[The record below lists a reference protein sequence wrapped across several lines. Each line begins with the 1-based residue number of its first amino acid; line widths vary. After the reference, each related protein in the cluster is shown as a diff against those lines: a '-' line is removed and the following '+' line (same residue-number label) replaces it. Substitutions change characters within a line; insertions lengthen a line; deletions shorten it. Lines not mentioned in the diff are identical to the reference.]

1 MTCQHQNL
9 GSAYDWLKQISLVAR
24 PIEALPRRHQ
34 YGIFELV
41 PQTSITGNTSVVSR
55 IVGCF
60 LRLLGGGT
68 RQVFAFMGSMKQSVY
83 KGRTWSK
90 STYSLHLIIV
100 VDFTLLRC
108 TPLTELKVFSRPL
121 IIFHRVFS
129 VLERSSDFGLF
140 FLNSRAK
147 ERRKNTK
154 TSLPRSLSLSCHS
167 SCKPVFILVF
177 GTLATSSIYNEVSK
191 GAFLPSFPPAA
202 KRFCVHCWGQ

>member
-34 YGIFELV
+34 YGIFALV

-60 LRLLGGGT
+60 LRLEGGWGGGGT
-68 RQVFAFMGSMKQSVY
+68 RQVFAFMGSMKKSVY
-83 KGRTWSK
+83 KGRTWGK

-100 VDFTLLRC
+100 VDFTSLRC
-108 TPLTELKVFSRPL
+108 TPRTELKVFSSPL

-129 VLERSSDFGLF
+129 VLERTSDFGLF

-147 ERRKNTK
+147 EWRKK
-154 TSLPRSLSLSCHS
+154 YKDFPPSLSLSFV
-167 SCKPVFILVF
+167 P
-177 GTLATSSIYNEVSK
+177 
-191 GAFLPSFPPAA
+191 
-202 KRFCVHCWGQ
+202 

>member
-9 GSAYDWLKQISLVAR
+9 GSAFDWLKQISLVAR

-60 LRLLGGGT
+60 LRLEGGRGGGT
-68 RQVFAFMGSMKQSVY
+68 RQVFAFMGSMKKSVY

-90 STYSLHLIIV
+90 STCSLHLIIV

-108 TPLTELKVFSRPL
+108 TPLTELKVFSSPL

-129 VLERSSDFGLF
+129 VLERTSDFGLF

-147 ERRKNTK
+147 ERRKK
-154 TSLPRSLSLSCHS
+154 IQRLPSLALSLFRATA
-167 SCKPVFILVF
+167 PV
-177 GTLATSSIYNEVSK
+177 SQC
-191 GAFLPSFPPAA
+191 SF
-202 KRFCVHCWGQ
+202 

>member
-9 GSAYDWLKQISLVAR
+9 GSAFDWLKQISLVAR
-24 PIEALPRRHQ
+24 PIEALPRRHR
-34 YGIFELV
+34 YGIFEVV

-60 LRLLGGGT
+60 LRLEGGGGT
-68 RQVFAFMGSMKQSVY
+68 RQVFAFMGSMKKSVY

-90 STYSLHLIIV
+90 STCSLHLIIV

-108 TPLTELKVFSRPL
+108 TPLTELKVFSSPL

-129 VLERSSDFGLF
+129 VLERTSDFGLF

-147 ERRKNTK
+147 ERRKK
-154 TSLPRSLSLSCHS
+154 IQRLPSLALSLFRATA
-167 SCKPVFILVF
+167 PV
-177 GTLATSSIYNEVSK
+177 SQC
-191 GAFLPSFPPAA
+191 SF
-202 KRFCVHCWGQ
+202 